1 VGATG
6 DFRAVLAQ
14 KAAGHAL
21 ETVDQPRQ
29 GNLGWVLHQ
38 QVNVIVLAIAFDQF
52 GLEIPADPGKD
63 PRQVA
68 NGRFGQHVAAVSGD
82 EDQLE
87 MQHVNDMPAS
97 SVIRT

>member
-1 VGATG
+1 MGATG
-6 DFRAVLAQ
+6 YFRVVPAQ

-38 QVNVIVLAIAFDQF
+38 QVSVIVLAIAFDQF
-52 GLEIPADPGKD
+52 RPEIPADRGQD

-68 NGRFGQHVAAVSGD
+68 NGRFGQHVAAVSVD
-82 EDQLE
+82 EDQMD
-87 MQHVNDMPAS
+87 MQHVNDMSAS
-97 SVIRT
+97 SVILA